1 MMKWKLVNDLY
12 HFQGLAIINSTCV
25 SSMID
30 SNIAST
36 QLSHTWLRHINGKG
50 MIELSKQDL
59 LCGLKI
65 DKLDFSEH
73 CIYGKICKVKF
84 STTIHCTK
92 GIVDYVYF
100 DLWGSSPIISKVVA

>member
-1 MMKWKLVNDLY
+1 
-12 HFQGLAIINSTCV
+12 
-25 SSMID
+25 
-30 SNIAST
+30 
-36 QLSHTWLRHINGKG
+36 

-100 DLWGSSPIISKVVA
+100 DL